1 MIESI
6 SDLDINN
13 NRHQSS
19 LNTIPEIDSPNND
32 NRNDDTDNN
41 NEIVEEFIPSN
52 NNQISELTEILIS
65 NNDRNKHILPSNDY
79 NINPNKI
86 LFIFTIMIILGN
98 IFNYTIS
105 MIKETIIDGKNVTP
119 PIFVCENCNDFIS
132 YAIMGLGYILI
143 SCFYGIIINVPT
155 FFGIYNLKF
164 LINNIL
170 KYMITEKNFNEKYYY
185 SYLIL
190 LLIIFKIIL
199 LINGYLLLQIIIY
212 LINKK
217 DLISTKLA
225 TTGDQISYTILII
238 YLSYTIIY
246 FLLGL
251 PNIISLAIKH
261 INKNRTYSH
270 IYYNQQRNSN

>member
-1 MIESI
+1 
-6 SDLDINN
+6 
-13 NRHQSS
+13 
-19 LNTIPEIDSPNND
+19 
-32 NRNDDTDNN
+32 
-41 NEIVEEFIPSN
+41 
-52 NNQISELTEILIS
+52 
-65 NNDRNKHILPSNDY
+65 
-79 NINPNKI
+79 
-86 LFIFTIMIILGN
+86 
-98 IFNYTIS
+98 
-105 MIKETIIDGKNVTP
+105 
-119 PIFVCENCNDFIS
+119 
-132 YAIMGLGYILI
+132 MGLGYILI